1 MADSQPLSG
10 APEGAEYL
18 RAVLRAPVYEA
29 AQVTPL
35 QKMEKLSSRLDNVIL
50 VKREDRQPVHSFKLR
65 GAYAM
70 MAGLTEEQ
78 KAHGVITASAGNHAQ
93 GVAFSSARLGVK
105 ALIVMPTATADIKV
119 DAIKDHTVTVSES
132 IDLHFK
138 DEAKLKELLEGLSVL
153 TYTKA
158 DQTSPTKCGDGR
170 FNDFEPIEI
179 YITYNDGSDLTITD
193 ICGDNIII
201 NGSQYIASEGEYLN
215 ENIIGLFIDD
225 LAHYDYQG
233 INEVYLIPLDFEND
247 EVILKGEIKQATDQ
261 SLDDVIINFKD
272 LGLRAYEDG
281 QELDELIDDDGKEH
295 TITFVD
301 EAMNEYIYTYK
312 AN

>member
-1 MADSQPLSG
+1 MF
-10 APEGAEYL
+10 
-18 RAVLRAPVYEA
+18 
-29 AQVTPL
+29 
-35 QKMEKLSSRLDNVIL
+35 KKLIIVS
-50 VKREDRQPVHSFKLR
+50 
-65 GAYAM
+65 
-70 MAGLTEEQ
+70 
-78 KAHGVITASAGNHAQ
+78 
-93 GVAFSSARLGVK
+93 
-105 ALIVMPTATADIKV
+105 LIVLLSICLLACDTKEEPKPSETSDSLVSVPDIKV